1 MIVIMQ
7 KGRTV
12 INADNADDVTRMLA
26 DGWRELTPA
35 EIAAAGMTGHEHL
48 VGPHNTTV
56 GEDGTITFTPPPPPA
71 LEEVKA
77 AKLAEI
83 NSGCQVALEALTP
96 TYPERELHS
105 FANQERE
112 AREYQAAPD
121 TAQTPLLS
129 ALAAARGIGLAELV
143 DKVLAKAAAF
153 AVASGH
159 IIGQRQYMEDMLDVC
174 ETVEAVQAIAVNY
187 NWEV

>member
-1 MIVIMQ
+1 MQ
-7 KGRTV
+7 ILTF
-12 INADNADDVTRMLA
+12 
-26 DGWRELTPA
+26 LTPEGTTYCATAPRSGSDMAVPDKPADMPLA
-35 EIAAAGMTGHEHL
+35 EFDRDAGEWIEPLAA
-48 VGPHNTTV
+48 
-56 GEDGTITFTPPPPPA
+56 
-71 LEEVKA
+71 VKA

-83 NSGCQVALEALTP
+83 NNGCQAALEALTP

-129 ALAAARGIGLAELV
+129 ALAAARGIGLAELA

-153 AVASGH
+153 ATASGH
-159 IIGQRQYMEDMLDVC
+159 IIGQRQHMEDMLDAC
-174 ETVEAVQAIAVNY
+174 GSVEAVQAIAVSY
-187 NWEV
+187 SLPGTGSTGGA